1 MKATRRAA
9 LAAVLA
15 LAFCA
20 ALDVRAAG
28 AGTKTVCTITVNSDD
43 EKEAFRRRL
52 PRGEYRF
59 VELVERGR
67 RDWLAASC
75 EKAIACDLLVISG
88 HFNAGDSFYSDKVGG
103 ADYLRVEELERASC
117 SGSCPALFSRLKEV
131 YLFGC
136 ESLNPDASRYASSS
150 GDSGRG
156 RMQRIFADVP
166 VIYGFSAGA
175 PVGPMA
181 AMLLDR
187 FFDGGASEVGSGRA
201 SARLLRTFAGNG
213 LVATRGVGDADLDRR
228 RNCMFLDARLAPARK
243 LASIHAL
250 MQRDMRAAGASF
262 ERIDRLLAS
271 LSEAELQAPDFL
283 QVLAAIS
290 ADDATRER
298 YLAALRATRP
308 PPLRARMIALA
319 GTFGWLSPGA
329 QRAELAR
336 MVDEMLASPGLGFA
350 DVGVVCALPDASA
363 LGVLLATV
371 LSPAAGPIRTAMA
384 AVQACA
390 GDPAARARALAGLSS
405 VDEREVQVAQS
416 YLRERPASDAVELRA
431 LAHAIASMPAGGAQ
445 ARALDAL
452 GRMHIVD
459 EEILERL
466 TRLSA
471 ATPSAAVRRAV
482 TEVFL
487 RAGPNPRAPPVAYRW
502 NVLPS
507 VPGETG

>member
-1 MKATRRAA
+1 M
-9 LAAVLA
+9 LP

-20 ALDVRAAG
+20 AVDGRAAG

-181 AMLLDR
+181 AMLR
-187 FFDGGASEVGSGRA
+187 
-201 SARLLRTFAGNG
+201 
-213 LVATRGVGDADLDRR
+213 
-228 RNCMFLDARLAPARK
+228 
-243 LASIHAL
+243 
-250 MQRDMRAAGASF
+250 
-262 ERIDRLLAS
+262 
-271 LSEAELQAPDFL
+271 
-283 QVLAAIS
+283 
-290 ADDATRER
+290 
-298 YLAALRATRP
+298 
-308 PPLRARMIALA
+308 
-319 GTFGWLSPGA
+319 PGA
-329 QRAELAR
+329 RR
-336 MVDEMLASPGLGFA
+336 PTSP
-350 DVGVVCALPDASA
+350 
-363 LGVLLATV
+363 
-371 LSPAAGPIRTAMA
+371 
-384 AVQACA
+384 
-390 GDPAARARALAGLSS
+390 
-405 VDEREVQVAQS
+405 
-416 YLRERPASDAVELRA
+416 
-431 LAHAIASMPAGGAQ
+431 
-445 ARALDAL
+445 
-452 GRMHIVD
+452 
-459 EEILERL
+459 
-466 TRLSA
+466 
-471 ATPSAAVRRAV
+471 
-482 TEVFL
+482 
-487 RAGPNPRAPPVAYRW
+487 
-502 NVLPS
+502 
-507 VPGETG
+507 